1 MTKKVLIS
9 LEDISD
15 LRTHTLTKNFPGCIG
30 DREPTNAPYGVALF
44 EVEVKKWFDAQ
55 PDIGLM
61 NINELI
67 GHKERVLSKMET
79 TGGEDDN

>member
-1 MTKKVLIS
+1 MKKVLIS
-9 LEDISD
+9 LDELNELIS
-15 LRTHTLTKNFPGCIG
+15 KPEEIF
-30 DREPTNAPYGVALF
+30 
-44 EVEVKKWFDAQ
+44 VKKWFDAQ

-67 GHKERVLSKMET
+67 GHKVRALSKMET

>member
-9 LEDISD
+9 LEELQERCLEYHYDISPND
-15 LRTHTLTKNFPGCIG
+15 
-30 DREPTNAPYGVALF
+30 
-44 EVEVKKWFDAQ
+44 WFDAQ

-67 GHKERVLSKMET
+67 GHKVRALSKMET
-79 TGGEDDN
+79 TGGKDDNDDN